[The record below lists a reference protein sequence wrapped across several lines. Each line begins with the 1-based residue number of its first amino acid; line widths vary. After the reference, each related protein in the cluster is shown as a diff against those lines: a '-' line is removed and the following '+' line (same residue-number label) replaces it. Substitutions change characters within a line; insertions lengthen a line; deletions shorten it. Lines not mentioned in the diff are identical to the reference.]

1 MFMQDLEED
10 PELRQLVNIYTA
22 DNHDAKEIMEDFTE
36 LDLQTGAIQSSLST
50 QNDQPASQSLIESVE
65 TRGKFVK
72 NKKVKKQTKKKDEE
86 EKKVS
91 DE

>member
-91 DE
+91 ED